1 MVTLY
6 AAFERGRGSSMPV
19 DGAAP
24 RVALVRCVGLT
35 KHFSVGPLWDR
46 RRLHAVDEVGLEIGA
61 REIVALVGESGSG
74 KSTVARLLAMLYRP
88 TRGEIEFAGQSL
100 SSIRGRRQQLAYR
113 RKVPMVF
120 QDPFS
125 FLNPAYRISHGLFRA
140 AALHRPELCR
150 ADRGREVMRV
160 LDAVGLSPAREFIDR
175 FPHEL
180 SGGQRQRVG
189 FAEALIS
196 QPQLII
202 ADEPVSMLDV
212 SIRIGLLNLMAEL
225 RDKEGVSILYIT
237 HDIASAWYL
246 ADRVAVM
253 YAGRLVEQG
262 PADVVLR
269 SARHPYTQLLLSAVP
284 DPRVE
289 LSVDEADVGDPPRVI
304 NPDAGCRF
312 RQRCPL
318 VEERCALSTP
328 PLVAA
333 GTTQEVACFVACD
346 RAREETGIPAPD
358 GAKIRRH
365 EATATIPALR
375 DGEEQHGL
383 D

>member
-1 MVTLY
+1 MP
-6 AAFERGRGSSMPV
+6 ADGSGVGGP
-19 DGAAP
+19 
-24 RVALVRCVGLT
+24 LVRCVGLT
-35 KHFSVGPLWDR
+35 KYFSVGSLWHR
-46 RRLHAVDEVGLEIGA
+46 KRLHAVDDLGLEIGE

-74 KSTVARLLAMLYRP
+74 KSTVARVLAMLYRP
-88 TRGEIEFAGQSL
+88 TQGEIEFAGQYL
-100 SSIRGRRQQLAYR
+100 SSIRGRRQQLEYR
-113 RKVPMVF
+113 RKVRMVF

-125 FLNPAYRISHGLFRA
+125 FLNPAYRISHGLLRA
-140 AALHRPELCR
+140 AVLHRPDLSGSER
-150 ADRGREVMRV
+150 RDEVIRV
-160 LDAVGLSPAREFIDR
+160 LDVVGLSPAEEFIER
-175 FPHEL
+175 FPYEL

-196 QPQLII
+196 HPQLII

-212 SIRIGLLNLMAEL
+212 SIRIGLLNLMADL

-237 HDIASAWYL
+237 HDIASAWYV

-253 YAGRLVEQG
+253 YAGRVVEQG
-262 PADVVLR
+262 SADVVLR

-289 LSVDEADVGDPPRVI
+289 LSVDEAEVGDPPRVI
-304 NPDAGCRF
+304 NPDDGCRF

-328 PLVAA
+328 QLVAA
-333 GTTQEVACFVACD
+333 GKAQEVACFVAID
-346 RAREETGIPAPD
+346 RSTYVSAALGPPDVGLGLREAR
-358 GAKIRRH
+358 
-365 EATATIPALR
+365 ATIPPIR
-375 DGEEQHGL
+375 TGEERHGL